1 MNATA
6 MVDVTVDIRGKA
18 SLSPVGLTSPRMPS
32 SGFRRGHSFPS
43 LPAKRGS
50 CLVSLCPLD
59 RIQRDLVHQ
68 I

>member
-18 SLSPVGLTSPRMPS
+18 SLSLVGLTSPRMPS
-32 SGFRRGHSFPS
+32 RRGHSFPS
-43 LPAKRGS
+43 LIAKRGS
-50 CLVSLCPLD
+50 CLVSFCPFN
-59 RIQRDLVHQ
+59 RIQRDMVHQ